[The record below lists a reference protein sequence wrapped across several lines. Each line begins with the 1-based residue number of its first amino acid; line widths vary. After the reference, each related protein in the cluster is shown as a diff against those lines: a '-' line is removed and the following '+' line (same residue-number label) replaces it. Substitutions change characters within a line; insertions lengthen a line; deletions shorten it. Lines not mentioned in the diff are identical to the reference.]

1 MSEKHLDPRLFDR
14 LLRGRASAEEVRELA
29 WHLVEA
35 CPTCARVAEYEWAIS
50 EGAEDT
56 SEVEAPL
63 AEVSPQGERISFD
76 RIRNRLRA
84 SIEQIDRQKEAAP
97 ALLDELVRHPIE
109 RQRLL
114 VRNNPRYHSAPFA
127 ELLLEQVWQDS
138 FEDPAAAVE
147 RTSLVLEVIDRI
159 DGGLVGEEVLNDLR
173 GRVWAF
179 RGNFLRVVTDFRL
192 AEAAFSKADDF
203 FSKGTGDLLERARL
217 LGFWSFLR
225 ILQFRPAEGREMA
238 ERGISIYLATGE
250 QHLAGRMM
258 INQAMALKDEGEPQQ
273 ATSVLRKAVGMI
285 DREREP
291 HLVLVAKQ
299 NLMSYLAE
307 MGKYDE
313 ALSLLPLVRRMA
325 VETGRRGDL
334 LRIRWLEGRILLGL
348 GHEARAEAALL
359 EVRKGF
365 TEQGLGYSTAS
376 VSLELAALYLRQ
388 GRTAEIKQLAAEMV
402 PIFESRD
409 VHREALAALMLFK
422 KAVEMETVSVRLV
435 EEVASLIRR
444 SQGRPRPVDERPS

>member
-14 LLRGRASAEEVRELA
+14 LLRGRATAEEVRELA

-56 SEVEAPL
+56 TEIETPL
-63 AEVSPQGERISFD
+63 TEVSAQGEGISFD
-76 RIRNRLRA
+76 RIRNRLRD
-84 SIEQIDRQKEAAP
+84 SIEQIHRQKEAAP
-97 ALLDELVRHPIE
+97 SLLEELVRHPIE

-114 VRNNPRYHSAPFA
+114 LQNNPRYHSAPFA
-127 ELLLEQVWQDS
+127 ELLLERIWKDS

-147 RTSLVLEVIDRI
+147 RTDLVLELIDRI
-159 DGGLVGEEVLNDLR
+159 DDGWVGEEVLNDLR
-173 GRVWAF
+173 GRAWAF
-179 RGNFLRVVTDFRL
+179 RGNFLRVMTDFRL
-192 AEAAFSKADDF
+192 SEAAFSKAEEL

-225 ILQFRPAEGREMA
+225 ILQFRPVEGREMA

-250 QHLAGRMM
+250 RHLAGRMM

-273 ATSVLRKAVGMI
+273 AISALRKAAGMI
-285 DREREP
+285 DCEREP
-291 HLVLVAKQ
+291 HLALVAKQ

-307 MGKYDE
+307 LGKYDE

-325 VETGRRGDL
+325 IETGRRGDL
-334 LRIRWLEGRILLGL
+334 LRIRWLEGRILLGM

-365 TEQGLGYSTAS
+365 SEQGVGYSTAS

-409 VHREALAALMLFK
+409 VHREAIAALMLFK
-422 KAVEMETVSVRLV
+422 KAVDLETVSARMV
-435 EEVASLIRR
+435 EEVADLIRR
-444 SQGRPRPVDERPS
+444 SMDRPRPVNERPS